1 MHGESGV
8 SVYID
13 DIILTGA
20 SDEEHRGTLDKVLER
35 LELAG
40 LRLKAEKCV
49 FMQPRVVYL
58 GHVIDEQGLHPTE
71 DKVKAIRDAPSPKN
85 VTELKGLI
93 NYYSKFLENLSSKL
107 SPLYVLLRKNTKWHW
122 GKEQQEAFQAAKEAL
137 QKDSFLTHFD
147 PAKRL
152 VLACD
157 ASNYVLGAVLCHEM
171 DDSQERPVAFVP
183 RTMNVAEKKYSQLE
197 KEAFAVVFGVKK
209 FHTYLYGRSFRL
221 ESDHQPLSYFIEE
234 NSTDGIISHTEVGID
249 TCTLPVYHLLQ
260 TWKEAEQ
267 C

>member
-1 MHGESGV
+1 METVLQGLKGV

-35 LELAG
+35 LKLAG
-40 LRLKAEKCV
+40 LRLKTEKCF

-85 VTELKGLI
+85 VTELKAFLGQI

-107 SPLYVLLRKNTKWHW
+107 SPMYVLLRKNTKWQW

-137 QKDSFLTHFD
+137 QKDS
-147 PAKRL
+147 
-152 VLACD
+152 
-157 ASNYVLGAVLCHEM
+157 S
-171 DDSQERPVAFVP
+171 
-183 RTMNVAEKKYSQLE
+183 
-197 KEAFAVVFGVKK
+197 
-209 FHTYLYGRSFRL
+209 
-221 ESDHQPLSYFIEE
+221 
-234 NSTDGIISHTEVGID
+234 
-249 TCTLPVYHLLQ
+249 
-260 TWKEAEQ
+260 
-267 C
+267 